1 MSVENK
7 IRLHSLRNRSEK
19 LTKGSFSTCFQSS
32 YTNTFYTENNNVHI
46 LCMIWHRF
54 QYYPTQLFS
63 DKPKTPTIVFSK
75 YPFVGDQIELTCTS
89 QVQRWPV
96 GLSSSLAYTFSVDGA
111 QQLNTL
117 KINVTDSDKGK
128 QVYCT
133 AMDDR
138 RDVSNVSNV
147 ITLDPYCEYS

>member
-1 MSVENK
+1 M
-7 IRLHSLRNRSEK
+7 
-19 LTKGSFSTCFQSS
+19 T
-32 YTNTFYTENNNVHI
+32 
-46 LCMIWHRF
+46 WHRF

-63 DKPKTPTIVFSK
+63 DKPKTPTIVFNK
-75 YPFVGDQIELTCTS
+75 YPFVGDQIEFTCTS

-96 GLSSSLAYTFSVDGA
+96 ELSSSLLYTFSVDGA
-111 QQLNTL
+111 QQPNTL